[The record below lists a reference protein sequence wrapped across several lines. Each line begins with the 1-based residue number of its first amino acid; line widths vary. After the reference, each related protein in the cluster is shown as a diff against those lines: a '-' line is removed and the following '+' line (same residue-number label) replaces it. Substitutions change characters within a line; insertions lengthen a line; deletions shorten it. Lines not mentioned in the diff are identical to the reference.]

1 MAWTL
6 SAGPR
11 GGIVPDAWMRAGRWM
26 ASSAPASTRRLAV
39 VSPLKLVLA
48 AHVAAVVM
56 VLQVLPG
63 NVVTMALSTTSL
75 LLTLLVALALPSDGA
90 RPTMPGVR
98 AALDE
103 ELGSNHADTPQPPS
117 EAGRVTAGAE
127 LASLAC
133 ERQVQ
138 LGLQARHDA
147 TVLRASAI
155 GGGQAWAALMARIS
169 HEIRTPLN
177 AVIGFSDLMQAELF
191 GPLGHARY
199 AEYVDHIRDS
209 GKALLKSAE
218 DTLAMTSLLATDA
231 SPLAGVP
238 LLDIVEDARSF
249 LAADVAAKRVTL
261 DLPRDLDVELVAD
274 RRALRQIVLNLM
286 SEAVA
291 RAEPGSRVA
300 IGVATDGSL
309 AQIEIM
315 VPQAIPVAAAGDQT
329 LGLSIAR
336 ALLDLNGSDLVEWN
350 HGDGG
355 WRVAT
360 VLDLAVQA
368 DFFAGAS

>member
-11 GGIVPDAWMRAGRWM
+11 GGILPGAWTRAGRRM
-26 ASSAPASTRRLAV
+26 ASAAPAATRHLAV
-39 VSPLKLVLA
+39 GSPIKLVLA

-56 VLQVLPG
+56 VLQVLPD
-63 NVVTMALSTTSL
+63 NAVTLALSATSL
-75 LLTLLVALALPSDGA
+75 LLTLLVALALPSDTML
-90 RPTMPGVR
+90 TMPVVP
-98 AALDE
+98 AALGD
-103 ELGSNHADTPQPPS
+103 
-117 EAGRVTAGAE
+117 EAGCDPAKAPLAPPGAGPILAAAE

-133 ERQVQ
+133 ERE
-138 LGLQARHDA
+138 LQRSLQTRHDGTA
-147 TVLRASAI
+147 LRASVVD
-155 GGGQAWAALMARIS
+155 GSQAWVALMARIS

-218 DTLAMTSLLATDA
+218 DTLAMTSLLATNPG
-231 SPLAGVP
+231 PLAGVP
-238 LLDIVEDARSF
+238 LLDVVEDAWSF
-249 LAADVAAKRVTL
+249 VAADAAAKRVAL
-261 DLPRDLDVELVAD
+261 DRPHDLRVELMAE
-274 RRALRQIVLNLM
+274 RRALRQIVLNLL

-291 RAEPGSRVA
+291 RAEPGSRIA
-300 IGVATDGSL
+300 LGVETDGCL
-309 AQIEIM
+309 AQIEIF
-315 VPQAIPVAAAGDQT
+315 VPQAIAVASAGGQT

-336 ALLDLNGSDLVEWN
+336 ALLELNGTDLVEWR
-350 HGDGG
+350 HADGG
-355 WRVAT
+355 WRAAT

-368 DFFAGAS
+368 DFFASAS